1 MLCDTVTRYTVFMPS
16 QSEMNFSSPL
26 QPSFW
31 SPAES
36 SGKSHHI
43 TSHRIITHCVH
54 TLTHLFVAPV
64 RPLTKPNIDSHTP
77 PHRGPATNP
86 TMLELD
92 CVCPPL

>member
-16 QSEMNFSSPL
+16 QSEMNFFSPL

-43 TSHRIITHCVH
+43 TSHHHSLRTHSHSFICCASPP
-54 TLTHLFVAPV
+54 THQ
-64 RPLTKPNIDSHTP
+64 T
-77 PHRGPATNP
+77 
-86 TMLELD
+86 
-92 CVCPPL
+92 